1 MTNIELKR
9 MGQVD
14 LIKLIDTGRLIP
26 IEDIR
31 PDNSLIVDV
40 MSQQGYCVVSSSYA
54 QQCVKESEE
63 LAHIKACGD
72 PEVIRILKKIET
84 DAKLMRKLL

>member
-31 PDNSLIVDV
+31 PDNSLIVD
-40 MSQQGYCVVSSSYA
+40 MISQQGYCVVSNEYI
-54 QQCVKESEE
+54 QQCIKESEE
-63 LAHIKACGD
+63 LSK
-72 PEVIRILKKIET
+72 LKIEHT
-84 DAKLMRKLL
+84 R

>member
-1 MTNIELKR
+1 MANIELKR

-31 PDNSLIVDV
+31 PDNSLIVD
-40 MSQQGYCVVSSSYA
+40 MISQQGYCVVSNEYI
-54 QQCVKESEE
+54 QQCIKESEE
-63 LAHIKACGD
+63 LAK
-72 PEVIRILKKIET
+72 LKIEHT
-84 DAKLMRKLL
+84 R

>member
-31 PDNSLIVDV
+31 PDNSLIVD
-40 MSQQGYCVVSSSYA
+40 MISQQGYCVVSNKYIK
-54 QQCVKESEE
+54 QCISETKE
-63 LAHIKACGD
+63 LADIKANAAEHPVWED
-72 PEVIRILKKIET
+72 SL
-84 DAKLMRKLL
+84 

>member
-1 MTNIELKR
+1 MTYIELKR

-31 PDNSLIVDV
+31 PDNSLIVD
-40 MSQQGYCVVSSSYA
+40 MISQQGYCVVSNKYIK
-54 QQCVKESEE
+54 QCISESKE
-63 LAHIKACGD
+63 LADIKASNAGYPVCWEED
-72 PEVIRILKKIET
+72 L
-84 DAKLMRKLL
+84 

>member
-14 LIKLIDTGRLIP
+14 LIKLIDTGQLIP

-31 PDNSLIVDV
+31 PDNSLIVD
-40 MSQQGYCVVSSSYA
+40 MISQQGYCVVSNEYI
-54 QQCVKESEE
+54 QQCIKESEE
-63 LAHIKACGD
+63 LSK
-72 PEVIRILKKIET
+72 LKIEHT
-84 DAKLMRKLL
+84 R

>member
-31 PDNSLIVDV
+31 PDNSLIVD
-40 MSQQGYCVVSSSYA
+40 MISQQGYCVVSNEYI
-54 QQCVKESEE
+54 QQCIKESEE
-63 LAHIKACGD
+63 LAK
-72 PEVIRILKKIET
+72 IRRAHH
-84 DAKLMRKLL
+84 DR

>member
-14 LIKLIDTGRLIP
+14 LIKLIDTGQLIP
-26 IEDIR
+26 IENVR

-40 MSQQGYCVVSSSYA
+40 MSQQGYCVVSNEYM
-54 QQCVKESEE
+54 QQCVRESAE
-63 LAHIKACGD
+63 LAK
-72 PEVIRILKKIET
+72 IRANNKT
-84 DAKLMRKLL
+84 DGIPIWEDEI